1 MVRTWIH
8 QVPFRWEKSNCRSIW
23 ITKQRAQ
30 SRNTSVKAPLPQ
42 TFLDCKSAGNS
53 VPQKR
58 FRVKQLSQSHSKHK
72 SSHWEVR
79 ETPQEKNHSEIQ
91 FAILNLNLKYIY
103 IFFFW
108 HFFENARKKEKNKSL
123 CTDSHL
129 LSAGTWDMKLRCFSL
144 LFITD
149 HGRLRKQSKWMLSY
163 NIQKYSCS
171 KLGWNTHMLIHTHAR
186 AHAHT
191 TL

>member
-58 FRVKQLSQSHSKHK
+58 FRVKQLSQSHSKYK

-103 IFFFW
+103 IFFFLA
-108 HFFENARKKEKNKSL
+108 FFWKCQEKGKKQVPLHRFTFVKCRHLRHE
-123 CTDSHL
+123 TQML
-129 LSAGTWDMKLRCFSL
+129 LSPFHHRSRET
-144 LFITD
+144 
-149 HGRLRKQSKWMLSY
+149 
-163 NIQKYSCS
+163 
-171 KLGWNTHMLIHTHAR
+171 
-186 AHAHT
+186 
-191 TL
+191 